1 MRSRFQWMLS
11 QHKIMGIKKIKKVWL
26 ILGSILV
33 LLIVARLMLPYFVTR
48 YVNKVLAD
56 IDGYE
61 GSISDVDIHLI
72 RGAYSIQD
80 LKLFKVNGHNK
91 VPFIDI
97 PATDLS
103 VEWAALFT
111 GSVVGEVIF
120 EKPQLNFIGGDGDE
134 TKEPGNDTQTGEN
147 VDWTKPIKKLMPLQ
161 INRMEINNG
170 SVFFYDF
177 TTKPKVD
184 IHLDSLQ
191 VLATNLNNAE
201 KQKVRLPSNVIAK
214 ATSVGGGKLDLKMD
228 INVLKEIPDLD
239 LNLKFEQVNMP
250 ALNDFFVAYSKADI
264 ERGTFNLYSELV
276 VKDGRISGYVK
287 PLAQNIKVVDW
298 EKDKENPFNLV
309 WQGIVG
315 VVAEFFENQK
325 EDQFATKVPLQGD
338 LKNIKSG
345 VWPTIWNVF
354 RNAFVQAFDKNTDNT
369 IKFSESLAQTAP
381 QKATEEKS
389 AKEKR
394 KERRKE
400 RKAERE
406 RKREERK
413 KENNEGA

>member
-1 MRSRFQWMLS
+1 M
-11 QHKIMGIKKIKKVWL
+11 
-26 ILGSILV
+26 
-33 LLIVARLMLPYFVTR
+33 LIVARLTLPYFVTR

-56 IDGYE
+56 IDGYQ

-72 RGAYSIQD
+72 RGAYSIHD
-80 LKLFKVNGHNK
+80 LKLFKVNGHEK

-97 PATDLS
+97 PTTDLS
-103 VEWAALFT
+103 VEWPALFK
-111 GSVVGEVIF
+111 GSLVGEVLF

-134 TKEPGNDTQTGEN
+134 TKKPGNDTQTGEN
-147 VDWTKPIKKLMPLQ
+147 VDWTKPIKELMPLQ
-161 INRMEINNG
+161 INRLEINNG

-177 TTKPKVD
+177 TSKPKVD

-191 VLATNLNNAE
+191 LLATNLNNAD
-201 KQKVRLPSNVIAK
+201 KQAVKLPSNVIAS
-214 ATSVGGGKLDLKMD
+214 ATSVGGGKLNLNMD

-239 LNLKFEQVNMP
+239 LNIKFEQVNMP
-250 ALNDFFVAYSKADI
+250 ALNDFFVAYGKADI

-276 VKDGRISGYVK
+276 VNDGKITGYVK

-298 EKDKENPFNLV
+298 EKDKKNPFNLV

-325 EDQFATKVPLQGD
+325 ENQFATKVPIQGD
-338 LKNIKSG
+338 LKNVKSG

-354 RNAFVQAFDKNTDNT
+354 RNAFVQAFERNTDNT
-369 IKFSESLAQTAP
+369 VKFSDSLAQTAQ
-381 QKATEEKS
+381 QKSPEEKS

-400 RKAERE
+400 RREERE

-413 KENNEGA
+413 KADEKQGV

>member
-1 MRSRFQWMLS
+1 
-11 QHKIMGIKKIKKVWL
+11 MGIKNIKKVWI
-26 ILGSILV
+26 ILGTIVVLV
-33 LLIVARLMLPYFVTR
+33 VVARLMLPYFVTR

-72 RGAYSIQD
+72 RGAYSIHD
-80 LKLFKVNGHNK
+80 LKLFKVNGRDK

-97 PATDLS
+97 ATTDLS
-103 VEWAALFT
+103 VEWSALFK

-120 EKPQLNFIGGDGDE
+120 ERPQLNFIGGDGDE
-134 TKEPGNDTQTGEN
+134 TKKPGNDTQTGEN
-147 VDWTKPIKKLMPLQ
+147 VDWTKPIKELMPLQ
-161 INRMEINNG
+161 INRLEINNG

-191 VLATNLNNAE
+191 LLATNLNNAD
-201 KQKVRLPSNVIAK
+201 KQEVRLPSNVIAS
-214 ATSVGGGKLDLKMD
+214 ATSVGGGKLNLNMD

-239 LNLKFEQVNMP
+239 LNMKFEQINMP
-250 ALNDFFVAYSKADI
+250 ALNDFFVAYSKVDI

-276 VKDGRISGYVK
+276 VKDSKITGYVK
-287 PLAQNIKVVDW
+287 PVAQNIKVVDW
-298 EKDKENPFNLV
+298 EKDKKNPFNLV

-325 EDQFATKVPLQGD
+325 EDQFATKVPIQGD
-338 LKNIKSG
+338 LKNVKSG

-354 RNAFVQAFDKNTDNT
+354 RNAFVSAFEKNTDNT
-369 IKFSESLAQTAP
+369 VKFSDSLAQA
-381 QKATEEKS
+381 KVVEEKS
-389 AKEKR
+389 PKEKR
-394 KERRKE
+394 KEKRKG
-400 RKAERE
+400 
-406 RKREERK
+406 KREARERK
-413 KENNEGA
+413 KEEKKKAENEEENKGG

>member
-1 MRSRFQWMLS
+1 MMMKLKRIE
-11 QHKIMGIKKIKKVWL
+11 KIWI
-26 ILGSILV
+26 ILGSVLV
-33 LLIVARLMLPYFVTR
+33 LIIVARLMLPYFVTR

-61 GSISDVDIHLI
+61 GSISNVDIHLI
-72 RGAYSIQD
+72 RGAYSIDD
-80 LKLFKVNGHNK
+80 LKLFKVNGNER

-97 PATDLS
+97 STIDLS
-103 VEWAALFT
+103 VEWSALFK

-134 TKEPGNDTQTGEN
+134 TKKPGNDTQTGEN
-147 VDWTKPIKKLMPLQ
+147 VDWTKPIKELMPLQ
-161 INRMEINNG
+161 INRLEINNG

-191 VLATNLNNAE
+191 LLATNLNNAD
-201 KQKVRLPSNVIAK
+201 KQKERLPSNVVAS
-214 ATSVGGGKLDLKMD
+214 ATSVGGGKLHINMD

-239 LNLKFEQVNMP
+239 LNLKFEGIQMP
-250 ALNDFFVAYSKADI
+250 ALNDFFVAYSKVDI

-276 VKDGRISGYVK
+276 IKDGKITGYVK
-287 PLAQNIKVVDW
+287 PLAQNIKVVNW

-309 WQGIVG
+309 WQAIVG

-325 EDQFATKVPLQGD
+325 EDQFATKVPIEGT
-338 LKNIKSG
+338 LKDIKSG

-354 RNAFVQAFDKNTDNT
+354 RNAFVGAFAKNTDNT
-369 IKFSESLAQTAP
+369 IKFSESLAQA
-381 QKATEEKS
+381 KVVEEKS
-389 AKEKR
+389 PKEKRKEKR
-394 KERRKE
+394 KERRE
-400 RKAERE
+400 AR
-406 RKREERK
+406 ERK
-413 KENNEGA
+413 KEEKKKAENKEENKGG

>member
-1 MRSRFQWMLS
+1 M
-11 QHKIMGIKKIKKVWL
+11 
-26 ILGSILV
+26 SI
-33 LLIVARLMLPYFVTR
+33 
-48 YVNKVLAD
+48 KVLAD

-72 RGAYSIQD
+72 RGAYSIHD
-80 LKLFKVNGHNK
+80 LKLFKVNGHEK

-97 PATDLS
+97 PTTDLS
-103 VEWAALFT
+103 VEWSALFK
-111 GSVVGEVIF
+111 GSLVGEVIF

-134 TKEPGNDTQTGEN
+134 SKKPGNDTQTGEN
-147 VDWTKPIKKLMPLQ
+147 VDCTKPIKELMPLQ
-161 INRMEINNG
+161 INRLEINNG

-191 VLATNLNNAE
+191 LLATNLNNAD
-201 KQKVRLPSNVIAK
+201 KQEMRLPSNVIAS
-214 ATSVGGGKLDLKMD
+214 ATSVGGGKLNLNMD

-239 LNLKFEQVNMP
+239 LNIKFEKVNMP
-250 ALNDFFVAYSKADI
+250 ALNDFFVAYGKADI

-276 VKDGRISGYVK
+276 VNDGKITGYVK

-298 EKDKENPFNLV
+298 EKDKKNPFNLV

-315 VVAEFFENQK
+315 VVAEFFENQR
-325 EDQFATKVPLQGD
+325 ENQFATKVPIQGD

-354 RNAFVQAFDKNTDNT
+354 SNAFVQAFERNTDNT
-369 IKFSESLAQTAP
+369 IKFSDSLAQTAK
-381 QKATEEKS
+381 QKSPEDIS

-413 KENNEGA
+413 KEDEKQGA